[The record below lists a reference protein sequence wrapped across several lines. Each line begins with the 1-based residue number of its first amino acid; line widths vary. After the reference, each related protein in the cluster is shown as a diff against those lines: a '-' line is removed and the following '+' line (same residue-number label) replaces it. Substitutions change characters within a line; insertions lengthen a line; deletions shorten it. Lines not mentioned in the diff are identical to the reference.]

1 MKFDN
6 IKKAI
11 DSGVNGV
18 KKEIKAGVDGVR
30 QEIKTEVKEIKPK
43 ATGINK
49 VFNIIRWVF
58 VAFFVIMALAF
69 MPSFGSF
76 VFLFCG
82 VLIAPI
88 KKIQDFIS
96 NKFFQ
101 KKKRPKLAKGLT
113 IGVLVYVL
121 LFVGILTVPTPEVPE
136 IPEVPTIPTLEMPIE
151 TDPVETTQQT
161 EPSET
166 TQPTE
171 ETTPIKLTDKEIIL
185 KQGHPLLLDDL
196 SKAFTIWQTE
206 FDEDKIVNPG
216 VWETIYTDNHILVI
230 ESYEDSNGIEYI
242 GQLQF
247 LFSEFDSK
255 VSFDEALAIINEYLP
270 KEHLQKY
277 YTEDMSWY
285 EPYEYGENN
294 DVGTQYVKSFRLT
307 DEDNKPN
314 RTTGFSWFDILI
326 WVDKDGNATEAR
338 LASVAFSNYN
348 YDVMKDWDYSFFD
361 ETITTQPEETEPI
374 AEVPPENS
382 TFEIHFID
390 VGQADSALVL
400 CDGKAM
406 LIDGGNSGDSS
417 LIYSYLKS
425 HNISHLDYIIATH
438 GHEDHIGGLSGALNY
453 ATVGTAYC
461 SVSNYDSE
469 AFNDFVKYLAKQDKE
484 IVVPTAGEK
493 FKLGSAEI
501 TILAPL
507 SSYSDHNNTSIVL
520 RITYG
525 NTSFLFTG
533 DAEREAEQDIL
544 SKGYE
549 LGSTVLKVGHH
560 GSKDSTT
567 YPFLRE
573 IMPEYAVISVGEDNT
588 YGHPT
593 EDALSRLRDAD
604 VKVFRTDLQGT
615 IICVSDGESV
625 SFSVEKNE
633 NADTLAIPTEPPT
646 EAPTEPEQTEP
657 EATGTD
663 YVGNKNS
670 KKFHYAWCS
679 SVDKMKESN
688 KYYYTGTREEMIAK
702 GYEPCGNCHP

>member
-1 MKFDN
+1 MKLDN
-6 IKKAI
+6 IRKAI

-18 KKEIKAGVDGVR
+18 KKELKAGVNGVK
-30 QEIKTEVKEIKPK
+30 QEIQTEVKEIKPTK
-43 ATGINK
+43 ALLTK
-49 VFNIIRWVF
+49 VFNVFRWVF
-58 VAFFVIMALAF
+58 VAFFVIMALVF

-96 NKFFQ
+96 KFFQ

-113 IGVLVYVL
+113 IGILVYVL
-121 LFVGILTVPTPEVPE
+121 LFVGIFTVPSAD
-136 IPEVPTIPTLEMPIE
+136 IPEEPTIPTVEMSAGEATEQATQTE
-151 TDPVETTQQT
+151 TTVPVETEQT
-161 EPSET
+161 EATEQTSPSEN
-166 TQPTE
+166 TQATEPEQTEAPTE
-171 ETTPIKLTDKEIIL
+171 PE
-185 KQGHPLLLDDL
+185 
-196 SKAFTIWQTE
+196 QTE
-206 FDEDKIVNPG
+206 
-216 VWETIYTDNHILVI
+216 
-230 ESYEDSNGIEYI
+230 
-242 GQLQF
+242 
-247 LFSEFDSK
+247 
-255 VSFDEALAIINEYLP
+255 A
-270 KEHLQKY
+270 
-277 YTEDMSWY
+277 
-285 EPYEYGENN
+285 
-294 DVGTQYVKSFRLT
+294 
-307 DEDNKPN
+307 
-314 RTTGFSWFDILI
+314 
-326 WVDKDGNATEAR
+326 
-338 LASVAFSNYN
+338 
-348 YDVMKDWDYSFFD
+348 
-361 ETITTQPEETEPI
+361 
-374 AEVPPENS
+374 PPANS

-406 LIDGGNSGDSS
+406 LIDGGNKGDSS
-417 LIYSYLKS
+417 LIYSYLKT

-461 SVSNYDSE
+461 SVSEYDSE
-469 AFNDFVKYLAKQDKE
+469 AFEDFVKYLGKQGKE
-484 IVVPTAGEK
+484 IVVPKAGEK

-501 TILAPL
+501 TVLAPL
-507 SSYSDHNNTSIVL
+507 SSYSDHNNASIVL

-549 LGSTVLKVGHH
+549 LNSTVLKVGHH

-573 IMPEYAVISVGEDNT
+573 IMPEYAVISVGKDNS

-593 EDALSRLRDAD
+593 DDALSRLRDAD

-615 IICVSDGESV
+615 IICVSDGETV
-625 SFSVEKNE
+625 SFTVERNAD
-633 NADTLAIPTEPPT
+633 ADTLAPPTEPTEPPT
-646 EAPTEPEQTEP
+646 EAPTEPDHTHEE
-657 EATGTD
+657 TGTD
-663 YVGNKNS
+663 YVGNKSS

-688 KYYYTGTREEMIAK
+688 KYYYTGTRDEMIAK
-702 GYEPCGNCHP
+702 GYEPCKNCNP

>member
-18 KKEIKAGVDGVR
+18 KKELKAGVDGVK
-30 QEIKTEVKEIKPK
+30 QEIKTEVKEIKPNK
-43 ATGINK
+43 TLFNK
-49 VFNIIRWVF
+49 VFDIVRWVF
-58 VAFFVIMALAF
+58 VAMFAIMALVF

-76 VFLFCG
+76 VFLFCA

-88 KKIQDFIS
+88 KRIQDFIT

-101 KKKRPKLAKGLT
+101 KKKRPKLAKGLS
-113 IGVLVYVL
+113 IGILVYVL
-121 LFVGILTVPTPEVPE
+121 LFVGMFTVPTAD
-136 IPEVPTIPTLEMPIE
+136 IPEEPTTPTIEMSAGDTTEPTTQTEATQPTE
-151 TDPVETTQQT
+151 TEQKETTA
-161 EPSET
+161 PIET

-171 ETTPIKLTDKEIIL
+171 APTEPE
-185 KQGHPLLLDDL
+185 
-196 SKAFTIWQTE
+196 QTE
-206 FDEDKIVNPG
+206 AP
-216 VWETIYTDNHILVI
+216 
-230 ESYEDSNGIEYI
+230 
-242 GQLQF
+242 
-247 LFSEFDSK
+247 
-255 VSFDEALAIINEYLP
+255 
-270 KEHLQKY
+270 
-277 YTEDMSWY
+277 
-285 EPYEYGENN
+285 
-294 DVGTQYVKSFRLT
+294 
-307 DEDNKPN
+307 
-314 RTTGFSWFDILI
+314 
-326 WVDKDGNATEAR
+326 TEA
-338 LASVAFSNYN
+338 
-348 YDVMKDWDYSFFD
+348 
-361 ETITTQPEETEPI
+361 I
-374 AEVPPENS
+374 PENS

-417 LIYSYLKS
+417 LIYSYLKN
-425 HNISHLDYIIATH
+425 HNISHLDYIVATH

-484 IVVPTAGEK
+484 IVIPTAGET
-493 FKLGSAEI
+493 FKLGSAEVK
-501 TILAPL
+501 ILAPL

-573 IMPEYAVISVGEDNT
+573 IMPEYAIISVGQDNS

-615 IICVSDGESV
+615 IICVSDGKNV
-625 SFSVEKNE
+625 SFTVERNE
-633 NADTLAIPTEPPT
+633 DADTLAIPTEPPT

-663 YVGNKNS
+663 YVGNKSS

>member
-18 KKEIKAGVDGVR
+18 KKELKAGVDGVK
-30 QEIKTEVKEIKPK
+30 QEIKTEVKEIKPNK
-43 ATGINK
+43 TLFNK
-49 VFNIIRWVF
+49 VFDIVRWVF
-58 VAFFVIMALAF
+58 VAMFAIMALVF

-76 VFLFCG
+76 VFLFCA

-88 KKIQDFIS
+88 KRIQDFIT

-101 KKKRPKLAKGLT
+101 KKKRPKLAKGLS
-113 IGVLVYVL
+113 IGILVYVL
-121 LFVGILTVPTPEVPE
+121 LFVGMFTVPTAD
-136 IPEVPTIPTLEMPIE
+136 IPEEPTTPTIEMSAGDTTEPTTQTEATQPME
-151 TDPVETTQQT
+151 TEQKETTA
-161 EPSET
+161 PIET

-171 ETTPIKLTDKEIIL
+171 AP
-185 KQGHPLLLDDL
+185 
-196 SKAFTIWQTE
+196 
-206 FDEDKIVNPG
+206 
-216 VWETIYTDNHILVI
+216 
-230 ESYEDSNGIEYI
+230 
-242 GQLQF
+242 
-247 LFSEFDSK
+247 
-255 VSFDEALAIINEYLP
+255 
-270 KEHLQKY
+270 
-277 YTEDMSWY
+277 
-285 EPYEYGENN
+285 
-294 DVGTQYVKSFRLT
+294 
-307 DEDNKPN
+307 
-314 RTTGFSWFDILI
+314 
-326 WVDKDGNATEAR
+326 TEA
-338 LASVAFSNYN
+338 
-348 YDVMKDWDYSFFD
+348 
-361 ETITTQPEETEPI
+361 I
-374 AEVPPENS
+374 PENS

-417 LIYSYLKS
+417 LIYSYLKN
-425 HNISHLDYIIATH
+425 HNISHLDYIVATH

-484 IVVPTAGEK
+484 IVIPTAGET
-493 FKLGSAEI
+493 FKLGSAEVK
-501 TILAPL
+501 ILAPL

-573 IMPEYAVISVGEDNT
+573 IMPEYAIISVGQDNS

-615 IICVSDGESV
+615 IICVSDGENV
-625 SFSVEKNE
+625 SFTVERNE
-633 NADTLAIPTEPPT
+633 DADTLAIPTEPPT

-663 YVGNKNS
+663 YVGNKSS

>member
-1 MKFDN
+1 MKFD
-6 IKKAI
+6 KLQKAI
-11 DSGVNGV
+11 EAGTDGA
-18 KKEIKAGVDGVR
+18 KKEIQTGV
-30 QEIKTEVKEIKPK
+30 K
-43 ATGINK
+43 ATKSVLNT
-49 VFNIIRWVF
+49 VFNMFRWVF
-58 VAFFVIMALAF
+58 VAFFVIMALVF

-76 VFLFCG
+76 VFLFCA

-88 KKIQDFIS
+88 KRIQDFIS
-96 NKFFQ
+96 NRFFQ

-113 IGVLVYVL
+113 IGILVYVL
-121 LFVGILTVPTPEVPE
+121 MFVGIFTVPTAEVPE
-136 IPEVPTIPTLEMPIE
+136 EPTTPTIEMAV
-151 TDPVETTQQT
+151 VETTTEATEAPTEQTTAIET
-161 EPSET
+161 EP
-166 TQPTE
+166 PTE
-171 ETTPIKLTDKEIIL
+171 ETT
-185 KQGHPLLLDDL
+185 
-196 SKAFTIWQTE
+196 
-206 FDEDKIVNPG
+206 
-216 VWETIYTDNHILVI
+216 
-230 ESYEDSNGIEYI
+230 
-242 GQLQF
+242 
-247 LFSEFDSK
+247 
-255 VSFDEALAIINEYLP
+255 
-270 KEHLQKY
+270 
-277 YTEDMSWY
+277 
-285 EPYEYGENN
+285 EPE
-294 DVGTQYVKSFRLT
+294 
-307 DEDNKPN
+307 
-314 RTTGFSWFDILI
+314 
-326 WVDKDGNATEAR
+326 ATEA
-338 LASVAFSNYN
+338 
-348 YDVMKDWDYSFFD
+348 
-361 ETITTQPEETEPI
+361 ITTPTEAITAPTEEAI
-374 AEVPPENS
+374 PENS

-406 LIDGGNSGDSS
+406 LIDGGNKGDSS
-417 LIYSYLKS
+417 LIYSYLKN

-438 GHEDHIGGLSGALNY
+438 GHEDHIGGLAGALNY

-461 SVSNYDSE
+461 SVNEYDSE
-469 AFNDFVKYLAKQDKE
+469 AFRDFVKYLDKE
-484 IVVPTAGEK
+484 ITIPTAGEK

-507 SSYSDHNNTSIVL
+507 SSYSDHNNDSIVL

-544 SKGYE
+544 SRGYE
-549 LGSTVLKVGHH
+549 LKSTVLKVGHH

-646 EAPTEPEQTEP
+646 EPEQTEA
-657 EATGTD
+657 EQAGTD
-663 YVGNKNS
+663 YVGNKNT

-679 SVDKMKESN
+679 SVDRMKESN